1 MGKAAVSIHLF
12 ISLSTPLLVSLSPC
26 PLVSLSLLNPE
37 PRTRL
42 GGNPP
47 PRPWL
52 VGPAYDSLLI
62 ANVAWP
68 LLLLWQLGDGF
79 SGREGLQFWQIYFV
93 TTPHRWIT
101 LALVFLDRERFGQR
115 RFVFLAL
122 AAAAIT
128 FCLGVRITTGALTCL
143 LTIDYIWNAWH
154 FASQHH
160 GIYRIYSRVARQPV
174 GQTFLSAA
182 NFIEP
187 IEKWSFRLFLLYV
200 ILRVAGTTWSY
211 LSLEQSLRTIDWLVL
226 AVPAWLLIRDLAQ
239 LRFSPGR
246 SIYLL
251 SVTALYIS
259 LLAAI
264 HANRPALVLSLTTA
278 SALFHATEYLAL
290 VAWNVRGRSVAMPDR
305 LGIMN
310 YLAPRWGLALGTF
323 ILILG
328 SSGWLLNEH
337 LMQTWL
343 TLNVIIAFLHYAY
356 DGLIWRVPKNP
367 LPLGEGGRAAAG

>member
-1 MGKAAVSIHLF
+1 M
-12 ISLSTPLLVSLSPC
+12 
-26 PLVSLSLLNPE
+26 
-37 PRTRL
+37 
-42 GGNPP
+42 
-47 PRPWL
+47 
-52 VGPAYDSLLI
+52 
-62 ANVAWP
+62 
-68 LLLLWQLGDGF
+68 LWQLGDGF

-115 RFVFLAL
+115 RFLFLAL
-122 AAAAIT
+122 AAGAII
-128 FCLGVRITTGALTCL
+128 FCLGVRLTTGALTCL
-143 LTIDYIWNAWH
+143 LAIDYIWNAWH

-160 GIYRIYSRVARQPV
+160 GIYRIYSRTSHKSV
-174 GQTFLSAA
+174 GQTFFSARQSVA
-182 NFIEP
+182 GDL

-200 ILRVAGTTWSY
+200 ILRVAGTTWSN
-211 LSLEQSLRTIDWLVL
+211 LSLEQTLRTIDWLVL
-226 AVPAWLLIRDLAQ
+226 AVPAWILVRDVAQ

-259 LLAAI
+259 LLAAV

-290 VAWNVRGRSVAMPDR
+290 VAWNVHGRSTAMPDR

-310 YLAPRWGLALGTF
+310 YLAPRWGLALGMF

-328 SSGWLLNEH
+328 SAGWLLNEH

-356 DGLIWRVPKNP
+356 DGLIWGAPKNP
-367 LPLGEGGRAAAG
+367 LPLGEGGGAAAG